1 MKSTVFVSNERW
13 RLILALIILCA
24 VVMRLAAAWILAQP
38 LESDSLSYFTM
49 AQSLAERGELVDI
62 YGQHVFFSAGYPL
75 FLSLFFAIFG
85 SSVGVALGV
94 NAVLCVIGTWL
105 IYRLALTLSGN
116 RFAGALAA
124 AAYAVWLPG
133 IWNATML
140 AKENLSTPLLLAIA
154 LCAIDVARNKRPI
167 RAAMVGGL
175 LWGAALVTGG
185 SALLLC
191 AGIAIA
197 LLVLWRAQGFFAPAL
212 VGGLGFLVGAAV
224 MLAPWLYA
232 TDQMVGRPVLTTNAA
247 FNLYLGNNPAATGKF
262 VSIADTPMGRNWE
275 ATRLK
280 LGEVGNADRLQAEAM
295 RWIRDNPARAA
306 ELAACKLV
314 YFWQPNLMDAEDVG
328 ASKAFVLIRLVEVIQ
343 YGLIVVFGLAALRS
357 RLIASDAKWIFAAM
371 IVGFWLVHAAAYI
384 ITRYRDPVMPLL
396 IVLAVIPVAK
406 WLEQFI
412 LSRITR
418 HAA

>member
-75 FLSLFFAIFG
+75 FLSPFFAIFG

-357 RLIASDAKWIFAAM
+357 RLIASDAMWIFAAM